1 MMKRLFKKKV
11 FGGGKEETTTTLAA
25 SSMPG
30 AGGVASTTVA
40 SEHRSTR
47 SSEKEGGG
55 GHRPS
60 EFNIVSY
67 ICAFCSSC
75 HVWTDIYIYT
85 TSRVH
90 VCVDGMGECVCALRA
105 CSKTG
110 GGRGRRRLL

>member
-1 MMKRLFKKKV
+1 
-11 FGGGKEETTTTLAA
+11 
-25 SSMPG
+25 
-30 AGGVASTTVA
+30 
-40 SEHRSTR
+40 
-47 SSEKEGGG
+47 
-55 GHRPS
+55 
-60 EFNIVSY
+60 VSY

-75 HVWTDIYIYT
+75 RVWTDYICIYT